1 MTTAKQQEELLR
13 VHRDNIEAIRRP
25 RLSPEAETQLVQA
38 IEDLRRALQPEDYQP
53 RE

>member
-1 MTTAKQQEELLR
+1 MRPDKKREELWR